1 MDTGTLVSL
10 LGEGLLQTLY
20 MTVLGTL
27 MSYVIGLPIGVSL
40 IVTGPNGIRPVAIY
54 NKVMG
59 FIVNVIRSVPFLIL
73 MIALMPYIRKV
84 IGTGIGTSATTA
96 ALVVAAAPFVA
107 RLVEQSLLEVDPGVI
122 EAAQAMGAGN
132 FQIIRKVLLL
142 EARPSL
148 LNGAAVATI
157 NILGYSAMAGIVGG
171 GGLGDLAIRYGLYR
185 FQPSIMWIT
194 IIVLVILV
202 QILQEAG
209 IRIAAKMDNRISEV
223 HPALIRDK
231 EFTPFPFI
239 INDRGLPEKVDGL
252 DLRHRPKKKLDYRS
266 IPEEKH
272 RKALDIVFGITEK
285 NKTPIP
291 IIKATEL
298 IERFM
303 EAYKT
308 VGYDRRKNCHYN
320 LRQFLLDRQ
329 VIEQTSLGFVYNR
342 DFHLD
347 ETE

>member
-84 IGTGIGTSATTA
+84 IGTGIGTGATTA

-209 IRIAAKMDNRISEV
+209 IRIAAKMDNRIS
-223 HPALIRDK
+223 
-231 EFTPFPFI
+231 
-239 INDRGLPEKVDGL
+239 
-252 DLRHRPKKKLDYRS
+252 
-266 IPEEKH
+266 
-272 RKALDIVFGITEK
+272 
-285 NKTPIP
+285 
-291 IIKATEL
+291 
-298 IERFM
+298 
-303 EAYKT
+303 
-308 VGYDRRKNCHYN
+308 
-320 LRQFLLDRQ
+320 
-329 VIEQTSLGFVYNR
+329 
-342 DFHLD
+342 
-347 ETE
+347 

>member
-209 IRIAAKMDNRISEV
+209 IRLAARMDNRI
-223 HPALIRDK
+223 
-231 EFTPFPFI
+231 
-239 INDRGLPEKVDGL
+239 N
-252 DLRHRPKKKLDYRS
+252 
-266 IPEEKH
+266 
-272 RKALDIVFGITEK
+272 
-285 NKTPIP
+285 
-291 IIKATEL
+291 
-298 IERFM
+298 
-303 EAYKT
+303 
-308 VGYDRRKNCHYN
+308 
-320 LRQFLLDRQ
+320 
-329 VIEQTSLGFVYNR
+329 
-342 DFHLD
+342 
-347 ETE
+347 

>member
-1 MDTGTLVSL
+1 MDTATLVSL

-20 MTVLGTL
+20 MTLLGTL

-40 IVTGPNGIRPVAIY
+40 IVTGPNGIRPLGIY

-194 IIVLVILV
+194 IVVLVVLV
-202 QILQEAG
+202 QMLQEAG
-209 IRIAAKMDNRISEV
+209 IRIAAKMDNRI
-223 HPALIRDK
+223 
-231 EFTPFPFI
+231 
-239 INDRGLPEKVDGL
+239 N
-252 DLRHRPKKKLDYRS
+252 
-266 IPEEKH
+266 
-272 RKALDIVFGITEK
+272 
-285 NKTPIP
+285 
-291 IIKATEL
+291 
-298 IERFM
+298 
-303 EAYKT
+303 
-308 VGYDRRKNCHYN
+308 
-320 LRQFLLDRQ
+320 
-329 VIEQTSLGFVYNR
+329 
-342 DFHLD
+342 
-347 ETE
+347 

>member
-20 MTVLGTL
+20 MTVSGTL

-209 IRIAAKMDNRISEV
+209 IRFAARMDNRI
-223 HPALIRDK
+223 
-231 EFTPFPFI
+231 
-239 INDRGLPEKVDGL
+239 N
-252 DLRHRPKKKLDYRS
+252 
-266 IPEEKH
+266 
-272 RKALDIVFGITEK
+272 
-285 NKTPIP
+285 
-291 IIKATEL
+291 
-298 IERFM
+298 
-303 EAYKT
+303 
-308 VGYDRRKNCHYN
+308 
-320 LRQFLLDRQ
+320 
-329 VIEQTSLGFVYNR
+329 
-342 DFHLD
+342 
-347 ETE
+347 